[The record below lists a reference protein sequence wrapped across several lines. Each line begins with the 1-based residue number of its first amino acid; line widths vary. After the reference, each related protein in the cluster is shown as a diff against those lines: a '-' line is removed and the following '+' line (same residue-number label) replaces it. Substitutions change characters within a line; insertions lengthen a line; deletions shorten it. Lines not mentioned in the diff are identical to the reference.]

1 MPIINVSGPSLDAEQ
16 KRQMA
21 RGLTDVAAKVDR
33 RPAQQI
39 IVVIQENPPEN
50 VSIGGTLVAD
60 RPPDSP

>member
-1 MPIINVSGPSLDAEQ
+1 MPIINVSGPFLDAEQ

-21 RGLTDVAAKVDR
+21 RGLTDVAAKVYR

-39 IVVIQENPPEN
+39 IVVIYENPPEN

-60 RPPDSP
+60 HPSP